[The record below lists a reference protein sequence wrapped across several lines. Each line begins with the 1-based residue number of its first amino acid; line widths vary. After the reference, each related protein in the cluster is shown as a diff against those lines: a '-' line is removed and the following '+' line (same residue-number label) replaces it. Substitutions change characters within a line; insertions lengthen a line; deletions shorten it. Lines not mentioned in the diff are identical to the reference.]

1 MTEIPEAKEVQ
12 SLDSRFDEVYWNA
25 LYDENQRV
33 KELKFLMQEER
44 KNIVRD
50 VLKRINRM
58 PMPDIPSQKQEEL
71 ILHIAKWMD
80 KVCIPGI
87 LKDYKF

>member
-44 KNIVRD
+44 KNIVKDILSR
-50 VLKRINRM
+50 VNRM
-58 PMPDIPSQKQEEL
+58 PMPDIPFEKQKEL
-71 ILHIAKWMD
+71 TVHITRWMN
-80 KVCIPGI
+80 KVCIPEI
-87 LKDYKF
+87 VKNYQF